1 MLLVPRRTVLQG
13 LGAAAFGLAGG
24 LPGRA
29 MAQAWP
35 SRELTVINP
44 FPPGSATDL
53 LTRIFGR
60 ILQSKFNATAV
71 VKNIPGSA
79 AALGTSQ
86 IASSKPDGYTV
97 GMVGTGAVL
106 AKHILE
112 VPYKFPDDFDFVGQ
126 IADLYW
132 GIVVAANSP
141 AKTLDDLIAIS
152 KQRRVTYG
160 ANSPNGSA
168 SMFQLTKLTG
178 GNFKWVVFQGAVETV
193 TQAAGGHVD
202 CAVSTATDAVAQIQA
217 GNLRLLASASSQRW
231 PAFPEIK
238 TMKELG
244 YNAESLSSVGFAFPK
259 GVDPAILSRTE
270 AALKQ
275 AIDEPEIA
283 KEIAALGVLK
293 TFRDGVAYRNHLLE
307 SEKIL
312 LPILQEAGMLKK

>member
-1 MLLVPRRTVLQG
+1 MLLVRRRTVLKG
-13 LGAAAFGLAGG
+13 LGALTVA

-29 MAQAWP
+29 MAQSWP
-35 SRELTVINP
+35 SREITVINP

-53 LTRIFGR
+53 LTRIFAR
-60 ILQSKFNATAV
+60 MLQAKFNATAV

-79 AALGTSQ
+79 AALGTAQ
-86 IASSKPDGYTV
+86 LAASKADGYAV

-106 AKHILE
+106 AKHILD
-112 VPYKFPDDFDFVGQ
+112 VPYKFPEDFDFVGQ

-141 AKTLDDLIAIS
+141 AKTLDDLIAMS

-217 GNLRLLASASSQRW
+217 GNLRLLASASSARW

-259 GVDPAILSRTE
+259 GVDPAIRARTE
-270 AALKQ
+270 AVLKQ
-275 AIDEPEIA
+275 AMDEPEIS
-283 KEIAALGVLK
+283 KEIGALGVLK
-293 TFRDGVAYRNHLLE
+293 TFRDGAAYRDHLLE